1 MLPITTKVFA
11 WINVIYFVLI
21 VGLLNWRCSLNAHQ
35 EQPVRI
41 YLFGA
46 FKLQRGKRVLLAD
59 SCKRRK
65 AVVLFK
71 RLAFAL

>member
-1 MLPITTKVFA
+1 M
-11 WINVIYFVLI
+11 
-21 VGLLNWRCSLNAHQ
+21 NAHQ

-41 YLFGA
+41 YLLGTFES
-46 FKLQRGKRVLLAD
+46 KRGKRVLLAD

-65 AVVLFK
+65 VVVFFK